1 LNRSNEKCCPGEL
14 CCRLPACGGFSYVEV
29 LLSAVII
36 SILLVSAL
44 KLFGN
49 LGSSAQRV
57 VDNDVAE
64 SLALEMIE
72 EIKKTSYRD
81 PIVANEFGL
90 GGDETGASRIK
101 FDDVDD
107 YNNWTACPPVCNDG
121 TSAGAYPNFTR
132 SVRVNFV
139 AANNF
144 SQQIGTDQGFKKVVI
159 TISANNRILVEQ
171 KYIIADL
178 ISARM
183 DGNVQE

>member
-1 LNRSNEKCCPGEL
+1 LNRSGEKCRTGKLCP
-14 CCRLPACGGFSYVEV
+14 RPPACGGFSYVEV

-36 SILLVSAL
+36 SVLLVSAL

-72 EIKKTSYRD
+72 EIKKTAYRD
-81 PIVANEFGL
+81 PIVVNEFGP
-90 GGDETGASRIK
+90 GGDETGANRVK

-107 YNNWTACPPVCNDG
+107 YHNQTDSPPVCKDG

-132 SVRVNFV
+132 SVKVSFV

-144 SQQIGTDQGFKKVVI
+144 AQQVALDQGFKEVVI
-159 TISANNRILVEQ
+159 TISANNRTLVEQ

-178 ISARM
+178 ITART
-183 DGNVQE
+183 N